1 MFAVIVNTLAIV
13 AGSLIGL
20 LLRQG
25 LPERLT
31 GALMQGLGLCTV
43 MIGVQGAIQESNILV
58 MIVSVVL
65 GILIGE
71 AVDADG
77 HVNRFT
83 ERLLSR
89 FSKGRGESGRLA
101 NAFVTSCLIMNVG
114 AMVIVGSLDAGLRED
129 YTMLYTKSLLDTI
142 AGVMMTAAMGIGVM
156 GSAFFTLFFQGG
168 IVLLAEQVAPYL
180 SDYVI
185 QEISCTGCLIILAL
199 GTNMLELTNIKV
211 INYLPA
217 LVMVPLVIKLMN
229 AIGLN

>member
-1 MFAVIVNTLAIV
+1 MFAVFVNTIGIIL
-13 AGSLIGL
+13 GSLAGCCFRCGISK
-20 LLRQG
+20 
-25 LPERLT
+25 EMNYV
-31 GALMQGLGLCTV
+31 LMQALGLCAV
-43 MIGVQGAIQESNILV
+43 VIGIQGAIKEDNILI
-58 MIVSVVL
+58 MIISAVTGVF
-65 GILIGE
+65 IGQY
-71 AVDADG
+71 VDADG
-77 HVNRFT
+77 LVNKFT
-83 ERLLSR
+83 ARIMSR
-89 FSKGRGESGRLA
+89 FAKGEGDTAKLV

-114 AMVIVGSLDAGLRED
+114 AMVIVGSLDAGLRGD

-168 IVLLAEQVAPYL
+168 FVLLAEQVAPYL

-217 LVMVPLVIKLMN
+217 LVMVPLVIKLIN

>member
-1 MFAVIVNTLAIV
+1 
-13 AGSLIGL
+13 
-20 LLRQG
+20 
-25 LPERLT
+25 
-31 GALMQGLGLCTV
+31 
-43 MIGVQGAIQESNILV
+43 
-58 MIVSVVL
+58 
-65 GILIGE
+65 
-71 AVDADG
+71 
-77 HVNRFT
+77 
-83 ERLLSR
+83 
-89 FSKGRGESGRLA
+89 
-101 NAFVTSCLIMNVG
+101 
-114 AMVIVGSLDAGLRED
+114 
-129 YTMLYTKSLLDTI
+129 MLYTKSLLDTI

>member
-1 MFAVIVNTLAIV
+1 MRLFEAKSRKYMIEVNIMKKAV
-13 AGSLIGL
+13 
-20 LLRQG
+20 
-25 LPERLT
+25 
-31 GALMQGLGLCTV
+31 
-43 MIGVQGAIQESNILV
+43 
-58 MIVSVVL
+58 
-65 GILIGE
+65 
-71 AVDADG
+71 
-77 HVNRFT
+77 
-83 ERLLSR
+83 
-89 FSKGRGESGRLA
+89 
-101 NAFVTSCLIMNVG
+101 
-114 AMVIVGSLDAGLRED
+114 AM
-129 YTMLYTKSLLDTI
+129 
-142 AGVMMTAAMGIGVM
+142 MMTAAMGIGVM